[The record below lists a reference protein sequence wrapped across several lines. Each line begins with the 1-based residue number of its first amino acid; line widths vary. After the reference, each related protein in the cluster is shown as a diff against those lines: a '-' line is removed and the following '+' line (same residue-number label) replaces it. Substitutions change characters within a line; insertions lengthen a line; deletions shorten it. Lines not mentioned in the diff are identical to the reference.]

1 MGAELPPF
9 LGTFLTNLAQSS
21 FFAEAKKSPSF
32 QVPSSS
38 WSRSLK
44 CASCSD
50 SETLEQEFEENPI
63 HLHVQHIRAQQ
74 QL

>member
-44 CASCSD
+44 CASD